1 MFKKS
6 IVAIF
11 GMMALLT
18 AFSASAQS
26 YMGTTIGSSRL
37 DADCEATTACDKKDS
52 SYKIYWGTK
61 ISPALDVEVSYFDL
75 GQAKMADEYVTAS
88 FKASGADVA
97 GVMRTSL
104 NQDFSLFAKAGAAY
118 VRAETFASVGSV
130 SGSLEKSSFQ
140 PMVGVGMTYKISDVF
155 RARADVDYHRVK
167 FSDGPGAHGD
177 VTSLSIGAEAKF

>member
-26 YMGTTIGSSRL
+26 YIGTTIGSSRL
-37 DADCEATTACDKKDS
+37 DADCEATIACDKKDS

-75 GQAKMADEYVTAS
+75 GQAKIAYNYAFTS
-88 FKASGADVA
+88 SKASGADVA

-104 NQDFSLFAKAGAAY
+104 NQDFGLFAKAGAAY
-118 VRAETFASVGSV
+118 VRAETIVSDGSVGFL
-130 SGSLEKSSFQ
+130 LEKKSFQ

-167 FSDGPGAHGD
+167 ASDLPGDHGY
-177 VTSLSIGAEAKF
+177 VTSFSIGTEAKF